1 MASESKK
8 FLLFKT
14 LIAVGFALSII
25 LLVQTISTYKYVT
38 GELMMQEAERDTQR
52 KVNTLV
58 GAVRTAQTQ
67 DMELIGEILRE
78 FLEDWNRQVGHFASR
93 HTVAT
98 CDLRAHGKSSGH

>member
-14 LIAVGFALSII
+14 LIAVGFALSIV
-25 LLVQTISTYKYVT
+25 LLFQTISTYKYVA

-67 DMELIGEILRE
+67 DMELIGDSPGVSRG
-78 FLEDWNRQVGHFASR
+78 LEPAGRLGPHCRRHGHAARLCRSR
-93 HTVAT
+93 PN
-98 CDLRAHGKSSGH
+98 